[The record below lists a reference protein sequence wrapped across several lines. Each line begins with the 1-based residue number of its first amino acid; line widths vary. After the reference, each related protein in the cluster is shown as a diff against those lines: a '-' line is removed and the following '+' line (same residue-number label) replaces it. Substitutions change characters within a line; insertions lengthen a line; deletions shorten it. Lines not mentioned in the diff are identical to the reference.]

1 MQIQKNINILYNIT
15 LNIFHI
21 KILVIRI
28 QLFLIENLKIFID
41 YIIKICVKKL
51 YFLKEKSIQKHV
63 KASY

>member
-28 QLFLIENLKIFID
+28 QLFLIENLKILID

-51 YFLKEKSIQKHV
+51 YFLKEKSIQKII
-63 KASY
+63 YM

>member
-51 YFLKEKSIQKHV
+51 YFLKEKSIQKII
-63 KASY
+63 YM